1 MRLLVVED
9 DARIAEPLLEG
20 LREAGH
26 RVAHAADGQVALEEG
41 RAGVYDAMVL
51 DVMLP
56 VADGFTVARTLR
68 AEGIATP
75 IVFLTARGEVDDR
88 VSGLDLGGDA
98 YLVKPFDLAELLAT
112 LRAVARR
119 GEASAAAVVAFANGS
134 GVLDTRDGSVSLDG
148 RGVAL
153 TGRERELLEA
163 LLRAPGRWFTR
174 EELLDRVWGPEFFGG
189 ARVVDV
195 YVRYLRRKLGD
206 ATIESARG
214 RGYRIP

>member
-9 DARIAEPLLEG
+9 DARIAEPLLTG

-26 RVAHAADGQVALEEG
+26 RVAHATDGRRATEEA
-41 RAGVYDAMVL
+41 RAGAYDALVL

-56 VADGFTVARTLR
+56 GVDGFTVARTLR
-68 AEGIATP
+68 AERIATP
-75 IVFLTARGEVDDR
+75 IVFLTARGEVGDR
-88 VSGLDLGGDA
+88 VAGLDLGGDA
-98 YLVKPFDLAELLAT
+98 YLVKPFDLTELLAT

-119 GEASAAAVVAFANGS
+119 GEASAGAVVAFAAGRA
-134 GVLDTRDGSVSLDG
+134 VLDTRDGSVTLDG
-148 RGVAL
+148 HAVAL
-153 TGRERELLEA
+153 TARERELLEA

-195 YVRYLRRKLGD
+195 YVRYLRKKLGD

-214 RGYRIP
+214 RGYRVP